1 MHFTLKSGNNA
12 HRSRWN
18 VARSAVASHGLP
30 PFPKSVTDQISTELY
45 ELIID
50 RLWADKQTLLACS
63 LVCRS
68 WVPRSK
74 HHLLAF
80 QFCRPEHLATHGGF
94 GAVTSAVTYKPHN
107 DEDSGILYSTTD
119 GIYKSS
125 LDARRTQLLRVANVT
140 QIDVLEAEDLFV
152 GLAGGTL
159 ITLPFSTLLADSNPN
174 NLRQILK
181 HGAFFSVHR
190 NTADASQPSRVCV
203 VKTSALNTT
212 IKIFNVSLGPNNQSV
227 LTMFRELYIP
237 GESYSIRLLSQT
249 KLAAAAKGGFEIID
263 LPTLGAQSLL
273 DFTDPALKFAQKK
286 TKPMAIFRVS
296 DIFLVCYNKFGFY
309 IDRAGRMARNALLI
323 HWKANP
329 VAFALHEPYLL
340 VFDYLWVDVW
350 NIETGQLVRSIRGGH
365 MLLNSPLSGETILA
379 SHDEVNIVELV
390 FLQ

>member
-1 MHFTLKSGNNA
+1 MHFTLKSRNGA
-12 HRSRWN
+12 HRSPWN
-18 VARSAVASHGLP
+18 VLRSAVVSQGLP

-45 ELIID
+45 EVIID

-80 QFCRPEHLATHGGF
+80 QFCRPEHLATHGGL
-94 GAVTSAVTYKPHN
+94 GAVTSAVIYKPHN
-107 DEDSGILYSTTD
+107 DLDSGILYSTTD

-125 LDARRTQLLRVANVT
+125 LDARRTQLLRVTNVT

-159 ITLPFSTLLADSNPN
+159 IILPFSTLLADSNPN
-174 NLRQILK
+174 NIRQVSK

-190 NTADASQPSRVCV
+190 NTADASQPSRICV
-203 VKTSALNTT
+203 VKTSAHNTT

-227 LTMFRELYIP
+227 LTISREIYIP
-237 GESYSIRLLSQT
+237 RESYSVRLLSQT
-249 KLAAAAKGGFEIID
+249 KLAAAVKGGFEMVD
-263 LPTLGAQSLL
+263 LPTLNTQSLL
-273 DFTDPALKFAQKK
+273 DFTDPALEFAQKK

-296 DIFLVCYNKFGFY
+296 DIFLVCYDKFGFY

-323 HWKANP
+323 HWKAAP
-329 VAFALHEPYLL
+329 VSFALHEPYLL
-340 VFDYLWVDVW
+340 VFNHLWVDVW
-350 NIETGQLVRSIRGGH
+350 NIETGKLMQSVHGGH
-365 MLLNSPLSGETILA
+365 VLLNSPLSGETILA
-379 SHDEVNIVELV
+379 SHDDLDIVELEL
-390 FLQ
+390 LQ